1 MDATPL
7 WAALG
12 SLLTLTALEVVL
24 GIDNVIFLTILAAKL
39 PVAQRPRARRIGLL
53 MAVVSR
59 LCLLSML
66 SWVMRLRAP
75 LGLPGLAAGL
85 TGRDLILVLGGLFL
99 MAKSTI
105 ELHGKLESHDDGSEG
120 GAGRPDGPSFGWIV
134 VQIALLDMVFSLDSV
149 ITAVGMSG
157 QLWVMVA
164 AVLCATV
171 VMLAGAEAIA
181 RFVQRHPTMKVLA
194 LSFLLLIGFTLVA
207 DGFGQHIPR
216 GYLYFSLGF
225 SFLVELLNL
234 RLRSRREPITL
245 RNSKLAEPLSDSP

>member
-1 MDATPL
+1 
-7 WAALG
+7 
-12 SLLTLTALEVVL
+12 
-24 GIDNVIFLTILAAKL
+24 
-39 PVAQRPRARRIGLL
+39 
-53 MAVVSR
+53 
-59 LCLLSML
+59 
-66 SWVMRLRAP
+66 
-75 LGLPGLAAGL
+75 
-85 TGRDLILVLGGLFL
+85 VLGGLFL

-105 ELHGKLESHDDGSEG
+105 ELHGKLESDDDGSQG
-120 GAGRPDGPSFGWIV
+120 AAGRADGPSFAWIV
-134 VQIALLDMVFSLDSV
+134 TQIALLDMVFSLDSV

-245 RNSKLAEPLSDSP
+245 RNSKLAEPLSESP